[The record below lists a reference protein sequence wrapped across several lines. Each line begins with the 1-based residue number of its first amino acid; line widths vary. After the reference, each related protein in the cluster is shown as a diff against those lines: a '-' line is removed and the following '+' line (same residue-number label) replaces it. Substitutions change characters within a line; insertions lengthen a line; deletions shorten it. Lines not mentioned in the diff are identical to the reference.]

1 MLTMGNIYDMV
12 RRCRWLTR
20 APGATRLVFYVSD
33 WSIISLCSRAQCA
46 PPPLLAL
53 FHNSNIIQFEGSP
66 YYGCCNILL
75 TQSLASPPKPS
86 PTPFSPE
93 LELVLGSIVILR
105 YLKYDQ
111 QLATM
116 GAILHKAGVIIILVQ
131 VQTWEKFML
140 KNAFICEA

>member
-1 MLTMGNIYDMV
+1 MIFADFFWLGFYLIIFVIYD
-12 RRCRWLTR
+12 RIYHFLHSY
-20 APGATRLVFYVSD
+20 L
-33 WSIISLCSRAQCA
+33 
-46 PPPLLAL
+46 PPPFLAL
-53 FHNSNIIQFEGSP
+53 LHNSKIIQFEGSP

-111 QLATM
+111 QLATI